1 MPDTNA
7 LIHKPELESWQ
18 LGPGRWTLVFLPQVV
33 RELDQKKMDSRIGA
47 KAEAVIGRLK
57 EYGRRGDTFDGVRL
71 AGEVWVREVAIDA
84 DMSETV
90 RWLRAGHAD
99 DELLASALELRWCDL
114 RADLQVVTRD
124 RNMQNKARLARM
136 RYRDVEGL

>member
-1 MPDTNA
+1 
-7 LIHKPELESWQ
+7 
-18 LGPGRWTLVFLPQVV
+18 
-33 RELDQKKMDSRIGA
+33 MDSRIGA